1 MPCSRSSEGL
11 HRWLAVAGL
20 VLSLLAGAVRAEGI
34 AIRSASLLPTEAGYA
49 LEADFAIA
57 LTPAVEEALAR
68 GLPLHFV
75 TEFEVLYPRWWT
87 FNLWHR
93 TVSEFRTQHRLSF
106 NALTRQFRL
115 SFGNLH
121 QSFDTLEE
129 ALTLIGRVRYSPAV
143 RYQEVEPGDVY
154 VASLRQ
160 WLDTS
165 QLPKPLQINAL
176 GSRDWSLNSD
186 WYRWTFKP

>member
-1 MPCSRSSEGL
+1 MPCSRSADGAKG
-11 HRWLAVAGL
+11 WLAAVGL
-20 VLSLLAGAVRAEGI
+20 LLLLLTGAARAEGI
-34 AIRSASLLPTEAGYA
+34 AIRSASLLPTEAGYT

-57 LTPAVEEALAR
+57 LTPAVDEALAR

-87 FNLWHR
+87 FNLWNR

-106 NALTRQFRL
+106 NALTRQYRL

-129 ALTLIGRVRYSPAV
+129 ALALIGRVRYSPAV
-143 RYQEVEPGDVY
+143 RYQEVDPGDVY
-154 VASLRQ
+154 IAALRQ

-176 GSRDWSLNSD
+176 GSRDWNLNSD

>member
-1 MPCSRSSEGL
+1 MLSSRSSERVL
-11 HRWLAVAGL
+11 RWLAVAGL
-20 VLSLLAGAVRAEGI
+20 LVSLLAGVARAEGI

-87 FNLWHR
+87 FNLWNR
-93 TVSEFRTQHRLSF
+93 TVSEFRTQHRLTF

-129 ALTLIGRVRYSPAV
+129 ALALIGRVRYAPAV
-143 RYQEVEPGDVY
+143 RYQEVDPGDVY
-154 VASLRQ
+154 IAGLRQ

-176 GSRDWSLNSD
+176 GSRDWNLNSD

>member
-1 MPCSRSSEGL
+1 MHCLKSSEGL
-11 HRWLAVAGL
+11 RRWAVVAGL
-20 VLSLLAGAVRAEGI
+20 LLSCLAGMAHAQGI

-75 TEFEVLYPRWWT
+75 TEFEVVYPRWWT
-87 FNLWHR
+87 LNLWNR
-93 TVSEFRTQHRLSF
+93 TVSEFQTRHRLSF

-129 ALTLIGRVRYSPAV
+129 ALALIGRVRYTPAV
-143 RYQEVEPGDVY
+143 RYQEVDPGDVY
-154 VASLRQ
+154 VAGLRQ

-176 GSRDWSLNSD
+176 GSRDWNLNSD

>member
-1 MPCSRSSEGL
+1 MRCSKSSNGL
-11 HRWLAVAGL
+11 RRWAAVAGL
-20 VLSLLAGAVRAEGI
+20 LFSLLAGTAHAQGI
-34 AIRSASLLPTEAGYA
+34 AIRSASLLPTESGYA

-87 FNLWHR
+87 FNLWNR

-121 QSFDTLEE
+121 QSFDTLDE
-129 ALTLIGRVRYSPAV
+129 ALALIGRVRYSPAV
-143 RYQEVEPGDVY
+143 RYQEVDPGAVY
-154 VASLRQ
+154 IANLRQ

-176 GSRDWSLNSD
+176 GSREWNLDSD

>member
-1 MPCSRSSEGL
+1 MRCSRSSEAL
-11 HRWLAVAGL
+11 RRWAVVAGL
-20 VLSLLAGAVRAEGI
+20 LLSVLAGIAHAEGI
-34 AIRSASLLPTEAGYA
+34 AIRSASLLPTESGYT
-49 LEADFAIA
+49 LEADFAIV

-75 TEFEVLYPRWWT
+75 TEFELRYPRWWT
-87 FNLWHR
+87 FNLWNR

-129 ALTLIGRVRYSPAV
+129 ALALIGRVRYSPAV
-143 RYQEVEPGDVY
+143 RYQEVDPGDVY
-154 VASLRQ
+154 VAGLRQ

-176 GSRDWSLNSD
+176 GSRDWNLNSD

>member
-1 MPCSRSSEGL
+1 MRCLKSSNGL
-11 HRWLAVAGL
+11 RRWAAVAGL
-20 VLSLLAGAVRAEGI
+20 LISLLAGMAHAQGI

-49 LEADFAIA
+49 LEADFAIS

-87 FNLWHR
+87 FNLWNR

-129 ALTLIGRVRYSPAV
+129 ALALIGRVRYSPAV
-143 RYQEVEPGDVY
+143 RYQEVDPDDVY

-176 GSRDWSLNSD
+176 GSRDWNLNSD

>member
-11 HRWLAVAGL
+11 QRWLAVAGL

-57 LTPAVEEALAR
+57 LTPAVEEALVR

>member
-1 MPCSRSSEGL
+1 MRCLKSSEAL
-11 HRWLAVAGL
+11 RRWAVVAGL
-20 VLSLLAGAVRAEGI
+20 LISFLAGMAHAEGI
-34 AIRSASLLPTEAGYA
+34 TIRSASLLPTEAGYA

-68 GLPLHFV
+68 GLPLHFI
-75 TEFEVLYPRWWT
+75 TEFEVVYPRWWT
-87 FNLWHR
+87 FNLWNR
-93 TVSEFRTQHRLSF
+93 SVSEFQTRHRLSF
-106 NALTRQFRL
+106 NVLTRQFRL

-129 ALTLIGRVRYSPAV
+129 ALALIGRVRYAPAV
-143 RYQEVEPGDVY
+143 RYQEVDPGAVY
-154 VASLRQ
+154 VAGLRQ

-176 GSRDWSLNSD
+176 GSRDWNLNSD